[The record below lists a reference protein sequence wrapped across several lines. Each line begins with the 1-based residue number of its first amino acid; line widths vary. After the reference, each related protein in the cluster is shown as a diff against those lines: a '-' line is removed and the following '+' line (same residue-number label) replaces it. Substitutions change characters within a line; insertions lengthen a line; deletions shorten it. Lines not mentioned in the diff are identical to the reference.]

1 MSQIEVLAK
10 LLDEA
15 QVEKAEALKQAEDA
29 RSSLAALR
37 VKQELELQQL
47 AEQLIK
53 AKVDAGMT
61 AATALPSCCGLPSR
75 LRFLLLAA
83 TVSYEKEGALSREK
97 EQRRRLNDTLTE
109 TKMHATRAQR
119 SSANMLQRLQAA
131 QVEIASTQLEVEAL
145 QREAQLAKRQLYGT
159 LPLHHRRQRPRF
171 EDAHSSGNG
180 DAADPHGARL
190 PAPLVA
196 ATQEA
201 SNVATCR
208 QRPTTPPPTTVAW
221 SPLSPQSLAR
231 AVAATLPD
239 PMDDVVPVV
248 VDSLSLKPVAVVPVS
263 ICATRLQQ
271 LGKPSPRAWLQ
282 GRAIPQ
288 HYGDGGDVLALV
300 VLQGCVVAR
309 PAWCACPEPPVE
321 VAGDAGDRSASDIG
335 SQRRA
340 RKLRL
345 PMRRLRLPRSCR
357 AWHGCC
363 IRHLSV
369 AAVCMCAFVV
379 AYVVCNRA
387 SAPTAAT
394 EATRTRF
401 GPYPAH

>member
-53 AKVDAGMT
+53 AKVDAGMA
-61 AATALPSCCGLPSR
+61 AATALPYRCGLPSR
-75 LRFLLLAA
+75 LLLAA

-271 LGKPSPRAWLQ
+271 LGKPSPRACLQ

-321 VAGDAGDRSASDIG
+321 VAGNAGDRSASDIG